1 MRIAFCGP
9 ANAGPSQMA
18 AAFAERKRD
27 RHEYDIEIITGG
39 NDPVEQIHDTVIE
52 AMAEVGIDMRGREP
66 QRLTPE
72 AITTVDHLVT
82 MDSPV
87 DQFRPDD
94 DEWKGT
100 VQTWDLTYIGES
112 DLEAIEQQRNLVERR
127 VDDLFERLETEQRI
141 EASTSE
147 PNTDNE

>member
-18 AAFAERKRD
+18 TAFAERKRN
-27 RHEYDIEIITGG
+27 RHGYDLEIITGG
-39 NDPVEQIHDTVIE
+39 NDPIEQIHDAVIE
-52 AMAEVGIDMRGREP
+52 AMAEVGIDMSDRTP
-66 QRLTPE
+66 QRLSPE
-72 AITTVDHLVT
+72 AITTVDHLIT

-94 DEWKGT
+94 DEWEGT

-112 DLEAIEQQRNLVERR
+112 DREAIDQQRDLVERR
-127 VDDLFERLETEQRI
+127 VDDLFERLENEQRI
-141 EASTSE
+141 GDAT
-147 PNTDNE
+147 TDTGAG